1 MCRCGMPPGIN
12 SLDGPNELRTVLVAG
27 LGKMRWATRG
37 RLKVLIELT
46 FAPRREFSRTVL
58 EDKHAFIF
66 VVYILYNS

>member
-46 FAPRREFSRTVL
+46 FGSRREFSRMVL
-58 EDKHAFIF
+58 ETKHAFILL
-66 VVYILYNS
+66 VHTLYNS